1 MDEHRSHWG
10 LVNTGS
16 GNGFLMQCWRMASL
30 GRNESLYDVMY
41 GDTWITHT
49 IHILKAQ
56 FIGVYKR
63 NYVENIS
70 MEKLKFN
77 SISSDLPVTG
87 YGLISFFSCQ
97 FLWWRHQMETFS
109 ALLALRAG
117 NSPVPVKSS
126 HKGQWRGAL
135 MFSLSCAWLST
146 WVNNR

>member
-16 GNGFLMQCWRMASL
+16 GNGVFDAVLTYGVSGPQWVIIR
-30 GRNESLYDVMY
+30 YH

-70 MEKLKFN
+70 MEKLKCN

-97 FLWWRHQMETFS
+97 YSWWRHQMETFP
-109 ALLALRAG
+109 RYWPFCAG

-135 MFSLSCAWLST
+135 IFSLNCAWLST